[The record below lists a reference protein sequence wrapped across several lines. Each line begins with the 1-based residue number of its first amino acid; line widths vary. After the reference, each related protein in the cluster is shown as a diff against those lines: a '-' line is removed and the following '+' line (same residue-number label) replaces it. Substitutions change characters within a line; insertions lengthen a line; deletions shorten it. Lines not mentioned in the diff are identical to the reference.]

1 MKKTFKR
8 IVAAVLV
15 AVMLISSAPV
25 MNLQAS
31 AAGYTVYSQ
40 KDSRWGSTFYGYS
53 NSAGTK
59 RTNIYNAGCGLL
71 ALVNAVNYLTGNFI
85 QPQSLAEF
93 SLNNG
98 CRVNGVGTDSG
109 KLCQKFASSQG
120 NNYGFYYA
128 GGDGAASK
136 TSILSNLKNMLQ
148 NGCVAV
154 GGSTTLATG
163 GGHIMAIVDY
173 DPSSNKFLIFDS
185 YTSPNRFVGDY
196 SWQTL
201 NSSLTTGNG
210 KVRFSGYFSYLK
222 KIEKENDDSLSNTSS
237 SITASNLTYPTQIKQ
252 GSAFYFKGTISS
264 KSKIRHA
271 GIIITD
277 SNGNNVS
284 YATKTINPDSTY
296 VDISTQIDPDIHMSK
311 LPIGTYTCKI
321 VASTSLF
328 NAFAYKTLHKS
339 TFKVVSSGSNKSET
353 NKYVNIEEKNDA
365 NINTDSFKDLDN
377 YPTGTYKVTAQ
388 KGLYIRTGPGTNYDK
403 VGGLGNGETVSITK
417 TDGQWGKCSQGWIC
431 LEYATLV
438 SSSSGSSSSNEYN
451 SSASYKTGY
460 YIVKANGGLNVRSGS
475 GTNYGRVSGL
485 DDGVKIAVREI
496 SGNWGKC
503 DSGWICLDY
512 TTYSGS
518 LEPVINVPAAP
529 KLSRTSAENV
539 ACGTTLTV
547 TWSPAADATCY
558 DVYLKNSSGT
568 VCQKLIGT
576 NGNSASFTVNDAG
589 TYSITAYS
597 RNTKYTSA
605 VSNTISAKF
614 HAPSTV
620 KFVDWDGTVLS
631 SQTVAYGTSATT
643 PGNPSRYGWTFEK
656 WNGNY
661 NTVTENRTIT
671 ATYKRNIYS
680 VSFLD
685 ENGDLIGTKQKIEFE
700 GSATAPD
707 YTAPEGYTFLG
718 WDKEFDYIE
727 SNLTIKPVNVWS
739 NKDLPVTIS
748 STSAVVRSSS
758 GYTVTVNVVNNP
770 DTATDG
776 RVIVALKTDE
786 DKLLSMTESAAF
798 HLKPDSDLD
807 EDELG
812 ETKAIEVY
820 VPYEGV
826 ATKADIYVVEN
837 FSTAIP
843 ISAVKSVDI
852 DLGTDWTDWS
862 TTQLEEYHAVE
873 SRTEY
878 RNRTKSTKTSSSSSL
893 SGWTKYNTTW
903 TWSSYG
909 SWSSWTDSYISETDS
924 RDVETRT
931 VQVPAS
937 YKTLYHY
944 YRWRSPDGSDGESY
958 QKNSSYV
965 WQEIT
970 LDEPLTDTSWGGG
983 YKWWHNG
990 VNYHTM
996 WKCAD
1001 WGTQV
1006 VASYKNKTQY
1016 RYRERSKVYTYYFYK
1031 WSSWSDWSATPVTAA
1046 DGKEVETRTTYRY
1059 QVNDPSLVADTSG
1072 TVRTIS
1078 GTVDPSLAGEQA
1090 TLFIYKVDEASDF
1103 TNEYVGQTVIAD
1115 DGSYSFTFKLR
1126 EEPSVKTGDYTVT
1139 LGIEGTSAAIYLDP
1153 IEAPKPQYTVE
1164 FIDWDGTPIETQTV
1178 TEGENAI
1185 IPETIP
1191 EREGYDF
1198 ICWNNTG
1205 TNVKDDMTIS
1215 PVYRIKTYTVVF
1227 VDWTNETVEMQNY
1240 EHGQPLAPPV
1250 LEDTVDEEAV
1260 GWDAILEGTT
1270 AVTQNMIITA
1280 KYETKIFVVKFLD
1293 SDNTVLDSQTV
1304 EYGESAVIPEVLSSD
1319 NAVLYDWDT
1328 SSSLTTVTED
1338 QIVVPVYYYKETVTN
1353 PTSSV
1358 ITGEYDEPQTVELTC
1373 ENEDAVIYYSL
1384 DGTDPLA
1391 YGTEYTEPFVIDSS
1405 CELKYAACAFEK
1417 NDSEIISEL
1426 VAINDG
1432 NAENAH
1438 IVTFFGE
1445 SWGEEFSMLV
1455 TENEP
1460 IVLEESDYTI
1470 DGYDFVGVYTDVDY
1484 TDEWNLVT
1492 DVVTESMDLYFK
1504 WTPKTYTAT
1513 FIGYDGEILSEQSV
1527 NYSEYAEMP
1536 EVPEID
1542 GYVFCGFDKDSLV
1555 ITEDTTLTAKYVPE
1569 DEFVTVSLNK
1579 SKYRLFN
1586 GTSTTLVAT
1595 LTPSDVENSYAYW
1608 TSSDE
1613 NVAVVDDN
1621 GKVTAVGKGTAEIYA
1636 ISNITG
1642 HAAVCKI
1649 TVISNIDEDITLTDG
1664 TDAGFDSEGQ
1674 LRGVSVGENTVAE
1687 VSAMF
1692 ENTSLTFVDINGN
1705 KLADDDLVG
1714 TGTKIQLVNGDEV
1727 ADEVVVVVT
1736 GDYNGDGLINNR
1748 DAAMITRYLVDKE
1761 VASLAQLTAIDVN
1774 GDGYVNNR
1782 DASMVSRY
1790 LVGKETI

>member
-1 MKKTFKR
+1 MKKAFKR
-8 IVAAVLV
+8 IVAALLV
-15 AVMLISSAPV
+15 AVMLIGSAPV
-25 MNLQAS
+25 MNLQADAAANVCYTNFNKAEYSSNPGIYMANIALAQFERNGSSLGYS
-31 AAGYTVYSQ
+31 ADWCAFFVSDCARIANQTAAIPAHGYVPTIHDNIVNAGGKIIYNKKNGTGSISNAKIGDIAIIDWGKGNSRNHIEIVYDISGNSVYTIGGNSGSGTVYTRMVKKHTPSML
-40 KDSRWGSTFYGYS
+40 SGCIVYILRPNYVGSS
-53 NSAGTK
+53 N
-59 RTNIYNAGCGLL
+59 N
-71 ALVNAVNYLTGNFI
+71 
-85 QPQSLAEF
+85 
-93 SLNNG
+93 
-98 CRVNGVGTDSG
+98 TDS
-109 KLCQKFASSQG
+109 S
-120 NNYGFYYA
+120 
-128 GGDGAASK
+128 D
-136 TSILSNLKNMLQ
+136 
-148 NGCVAV
+148 
-154 GGSTTLATG
+154 
-163 GGHIMAIVDY
+163 
-173 DPSSNKFLIFDS
+173 NK
-185 YTSPNRFVGDY
+185 PA
-196 SWQTL
+196 
-201 NSSLTTGNG
+201 
-210 KVRFSGYFSYLK
+210 
-222 KIEKENDDSLSNTSS
+222 KITSS
-237 SITASNLTYPTQIKQ
+237 GLNYPNSIKKGDAY
-252 GSAFYFKGTISS
+252 YFKGTVSAT
-264 KSKIRHA
+264 KPLKTV
-271 GIIITD
+271 GIQITD
-277 SNGNNVS
+277 SNGNKIS
-284 YATKTINPDSTY
+284 YASKVINPYSYY
-296 VDISTQIDPDIHMSK
+296 VDIAKQLDSYIHMSQ
-311 LPIGTYTCKI
+311 LPAGTYKYTVFASCSYEVTSYTSKCTTLLNKSFT
-321 VASTSLF
+321 VKNSGSTS
-328 NAFAYKTLHKS
+328 AGIK
-339 TFKVVSSGSNKSET
+339 EIE
-353 NKYVNIEEKNDA
+353 NIQELPDNWDL
-365 NINTDSFKDLDN
+365 DDFKDLRN
-377 YPTGTYKVTAQ
+377 YPTGTYKVNAQ
-388 KGLYIRTGPGTNYDK
+388 NGLYIRTGPGTNYDK
-403 VGGLGNGETVSITK
+403 VGGLSNGTTVSVTK
-417 TDGQWGKCSQGWIC
+417 TDGQWGKCSQGWVC

-438 SSSSGSSSSNEYN
+438 TSSGGSSSGGSGNSYN
-451 SSASYKTGY
+451 SSASYQTGY
-460 YIVKANGGLNVRSGS
+460 YYVKANGGLNVRSGP
-475 GTNYGRVSGL
+475 GANYGRVSGL
-485 DDGVKIAVREI
+485 DNGAKVAIREV

-503 DSGWICLDY
+503 DSGWICMDY
-512 TTYSGS
+512 TTYAGT

-529 KLSRTSAENV
+529 KLSRTSVENA
-539 ACGTTLTV
+539 ACGTALTV

-568 VCQKLIGT
+568 TCNQIIGT
-576 NGNSASFTVNDAG
+576 TGNSAAFTVNDAG
-589 TYSITAYS
+589 TYYVTAYS

-605 VSNTISAKF
+605 VSNSVSAKF

-671 ATYKRNIYS
+671 AAYKRNVYS

-700 GSATAPD
+700 GAATAPE
-707 YTAPEGYTFLG
+707 YAAPEGYTFVG

-727 SNLTIKPVNVWS
+727 SNLTVNPVNVWT

-748 STSAVVRSSS
+748 STSGVLRSAS

-770 DTATDG
+770 DKATDG
-776 RVIVALKTDE
+776 RVIVALKTDD

-807 EDELG
+807 EDKLG
-812 ETKAIEVY
+812 EEKAIEVY
-820 VPYEGV
+820 VPYTGV

-843 ISAVKSVDI
+843 ISAVKSVEI
-852 DLGTDWTDWS
+852 NLGTDWTDWS
-862 TTQLEEYHAVE
+862 TTRLDEFFAEET
-873 SRTEY
+873 RTEY
-878 RNRTKSTKTSSSSSL
+878 RYRTKSTKTSSSSWL
-893 SGWTKYNTTW
+893 TGWTKYNTTW
-903 TWSSYG
+903 KWSDYG
-909 SWSSWTDSYISETDS
+909 SWSGWTTSAITASDS
-924 RDVETRT
+924 RQVETRT

-958 QKNSSYV
+958 QKYSNYV

-970 LDEPLTDTSWGGG
+970 LDAPLTDTSWGGG

-1006 VASYKNKTQY
+1006 VASYKNETQY
-1016 RYRERSKVYTYYFYK
+1016 RYRDRSKVYTYYYYQ
-1031 WSSWSDWSATPVTAA
+1031 WSNWSAWSTTPVTAT
-1046 DGKEVETRTTYRY
+1046 DTKEVQTRTTYRY
-1059 QVNDPSLVADTSG
+1059 KVNDPSITADTSG
-1072 TVRTIS
+1072 TVRTVK
-1078 GTVDPSLAGEQA
+1078 GVVDPSFAGEQA

-1103 TNEYVGQTVIAD
+1103 TNEYVGQTTIAD

-1139 LGIEGTSAAIYLDP
+1139 LGIEGTTAAIHLDP
-1153 IEAPKPQYTVE
+1153 IEAPKPEYTVTY
-1164 FIDWDGTPIETQTV
+1164 IDWDGTTINTQTV
-1178 TEGENAI
+1178 KEGENAV
-1185 IPETIP
+1185 IPETVP

-1227 VDWTNETVEMQNY
+1227 VDWTHETVEMQTY

-1304 EYGESAVIPEVLSSD
+1304 EYGESAVIPDVLTSN
-1319 NAVLYDWDT
+1319 NAVLNSWDT
-1328 SSSLTTVTED
+1328 SSSLNSVVED
-1338 QIVVPVYYYKETVTN
+1338 QIVVPVFYYKESVAN
-1353 PTSSV
+1353 PVSSV
-1358 ITGEYDEPQTVELTC
+1358 VTGEYDEAQTVTLTC
-1373 ENEDAVIYYSL
+1373 DTEDAVIYYSL

-1391 YGTEYTEPFVIDSS
+1391 YGTEYTEPFTIDSS
-1405 CELKYAACAFEK
+1405 CELRFAACAFEM

-1432 NAENAH
+1432 NAENMH
-1438 IVTFFGE
+1438 IVTFYGDT
-1445 SWGEEFSMLV
+1445 WGEEFSMLV

-1460 IVLEESDYTI
+1460 VTLEESEYTI
-1470 DGYDFVGVYTDVDY
+1470 DGYDFVGFYTDADY
-1484 TDEWNLVT
+1484 TNEWNLAN
-1492 DVVTESMDLYFK
+1492 DVVTESMDLFFK

-1513 FIGYDGEILSEQSV
+1513 FIGYEGEILSEQSV
-1527 NYSEYAEMP
+1527 KYSEYAEMP
-1536 EVPEID
+1536 EVPEVD

-1555 ITEDTTLTAKYVPE
+1555 VTEDTTFTAKYVPE

-1579 SKYRLFN
+1579 TKFRLYN

-1595 LTPSDVENSYAYW
+1595 LTPADVEDSYAYW

-1613 NVAVVDDN
+1613 KVAVVDDN

-1649 TVISNIDEDITLTDG
+1649 TVISNIDDDITLVDG

-1674 LRGVSVGENTVAE
+1674 LRGISVGENTVAQ
-1687 VSAMF
+1687 VAALF
-1692 ENTSLTFVDINGN
+1692 ENDSLIFVDING
-1705 KLADDDLVG
+1705 KELADDELVG
-1714 TGTKIQLVNGDEV
+1714 TGTTIKLYNGDYL
-1727 ADEVVVVVT
+1727 ADEVVIVVT
-1736 GDYNGDGLINNR
+1736 GDYNGDGIINNR

-1761 VASLAQLTAIDVN
+1761 SASLTQLTAIDVN